1 MVPKF
6 VHQPYLC
13 PNMRLSST
21 RRCRNIAAKEMLT
34 TASSAES
41 QAHSQSSQKHPQHF
55 VLSELISRKGMSFH
69 RTCYH
74 HWIPLNSTLGSVYVL
89 EKLKTSANPE
99 EIIQDTSFWSASPLS
114 PLWPMPSPP
123 VLHQRMEDQHL
134 AVEGNQMT
142 HHD

>member
-6 VHQPYLC
+6 VRQPYLC

-69 RTCYH
+69 PTCYH
-74 HWIPLNSTLGSVYVL
+74 HWIPLNSTLGSVYIL
-89 EKLKTSANPE
+89 EKHQPILKKSSKILPFGALRLCLLFGRCLRRRFCTREWRIS
-99 EIIQDTSFWSASPLS
+99 TWL
-114 PLWPMPSPP
+114 
-123 VLHQRMEDQHL
+123 
-134 AVEGNQMT
+134 
-142 HHD
+142 